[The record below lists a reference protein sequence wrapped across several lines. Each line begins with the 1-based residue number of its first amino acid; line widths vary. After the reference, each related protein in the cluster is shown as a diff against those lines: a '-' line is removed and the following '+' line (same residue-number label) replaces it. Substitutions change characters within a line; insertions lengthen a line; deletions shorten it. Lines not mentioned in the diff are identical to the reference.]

1 MKCPNCGSAITADA
15 RFCGECGQALR
26 QLGKSLVE
34 EAKPVTA
41 ASSPGPDLS
50 GLRTID
56 DMDTKSPRADSTRVL
71 KPGDVFAGRYEVS
84 SVIGEG
90 GMGVVYRAM
99 DKLTQKEIA
108 LKLIR
113 ADRLAGKDAV
123 QRLIREGVTSRD
135 IRHPNVVAVYDV
147 GEADGQPYMSMEY
160 LGGQSLRAWTRQRL
174 QTNTDCSMMT
184 AANIVAEILSG
195 LEAAHKA
202 GVVHRDLKPENVML
216 MGEPGDKGVKLKI
229 LDFGVA
235 RAAGGGDTGATS
247 LGTRGYMAPEQIT
260 APDAAQP
267 SADLY
272 SLSVMFYELL
282 VGVLPQGHW
291 QPPSGGRSDVPAA
304 VDRLIERGLSNAP
317 RVRPQSVAEYGK
329 ALAESMNAAQ
339 SNNTFAPW
347 LQKLQ
352 DLQDGGFKPIVDQLQ
367 QTAQKLTNTTGPAF
381 KVTPPPQPGV
391 VNGKSWGQQWQ
402 WIKDGFTK
410 NFINGKGRASR
421 MEYWCIAVVVA
432 IASFIG
438 FSIDYESLASYAQS
452 GMMSVDPYASPDAQV
467 SQLISTGQWFPT
479 GTVLALVLCAPPAIA
494 VTSRRLHDMNV
505 TGWAALVTLIPTIG
519 QLASIGLGLPGGTA
533 GDNKYGP
540 NPLGPKS

>member
-1 MKCPNCGSAITADA
+1 MKCPNCGAAISADA
-15 RFCGECGQALR
+15 RFCGECGQALK

-34 EAKPVTA
+34 DTA
-41 ASSPGPDLS
+41 SAGPDLS

-56 DMDTKSPRADSTRVL
+56 DMETKSPRPDSTRVL

-84 SVIGEG
+84 QVIGEG
-90 GMGVVYRAM
+90 GMGVVYRAT
-99 DKLTQKEIA
+99 DKLTSKEIA

-147 GEADGQPYMSMEY
+147 GEAEGQPYMSMEF
-160 LGGQSLRAWTRQRL
+160 LAGQSLRAWTRKRL
-174 QTNTDCSMMT
+174 QTNTDCSMLT
-184 AANIVAEILSG
+184 AANIIAEILAG

-216 MGEPGDKGVKLKI
+216 VGEPGDAGVTLKI

-235 RAAGGGDTGATS
+235 RAAGSGDTGATS

-267 SADLY
+267 AADLY

-304 VDRLIERGLSNAP
+304 IDKLIERGLSNNP

-329 ALAESMNAAQ
+329 SLAEAMNATQVA
-339 SNNTFAPW
+339 NTFAPW

-352 DLQDGGFKPIVDQLQ
+352 ETGFKPLMDQLSGGFNQ
-367 QTAQKLTNTTGPAF
+367 QPKPAPQPAAPQP
-381 KVTPPPQPGV
+381 VTPGAKGGNRAWPFMV
-391 VNGKSWGQQWQ
+391 S
-402 WIKDGFTK
+402 GFTR
-410 NFINGKGRASR
+410 NWANGKGRASR
-421 MEYWCIAVVVA
+421 MEYWSVLGAALI
-432 IASFIG
+432 IG
-438 FSIDYESLASYAQS
+438 VIGYFIDYESLTS
-452 GMMSVDPYASPDAQV
+452 GVMNGEIYVGNPYASGEQIVAD
-467 SQLISTGQWFPT
+467 LISSGEWYPVGMTIAFLAVIGP
-479 GTVLALVLCAPPAIA
+479 VLS
-494 VTSRRLHDMNV
+494 VTSRRLHDV
-505 TGWAALVTLIPTIG
+505 GLTGWLTPVALLQPLGIGTIF
-519 QLASIGLGLPGGTA
+519 SIGIGIPAGKA
-533 GDNKYGP
+533 GDNPYGP
-540 NPLGPKS
+540 NPLGMTG

>member
-1 MKCPNCGSAITADA
+1 MNCPNCGSAIAADA

-34 EAKPVTA
+34 ETKPAPAA
-41 ASSPGPDLS
+41 ASSSGPDLS

-56 DMDTKSPRADSTRVL
+56 DMETKSPRADSTRVL
-71 KPGDVFAGRYEVS
+71 KPGDVFAGRYEVV

-99 DKLTQKEIA
+99 DKLTSKEIA

-147 GEADGQPYMSMEY
+147 GEADGQPYMSMEF

-174 QTNTDCSMMT
+174 QTNTDCSMLT
-184 AANIVAEILSG
+184 AANIVAEILAG

-216 MGEPGDKGVKLKI
+216 MGEPSDKGVTLKI

-235 RAAGGGDTGATS
+235 RAAGSGDTGATS

-260 APDAAQP
+260 APDSAQP
-267 SADLY
+267 AADLY

-304 VDRLIERGLSNAP
+304 IDKLIERGLSNNP

-329 ALAESMNAAQ
+329 ALAEAMNTTQA
-339 SNNTFAPW
+339 SNTFAPW

-352 DLQDGGFKPIVDQLQ
+352 DSGFKPIIDQLQ
-367 QTAQKLTNTTGPAF
+367 QTTQKLANTTVH
-381 KVTPPPQPGV
+381 VTPPPQTSV
-391 VNGKSWGQQWQ
+391 VAGKSSGQQWQ

-421 MEYWCIAVVVA
+421 MEYWCIAIVA
-432 IASFIG
+432 AVIGAIG
-438 FSIDYESLASYAQS
+438 FSVDYESLSSFAQS
-452 GMMSVDPYASPDAQV
+452 GMAYYNPYASPEQIV
-467 SQLISTGQWFPT
+467 SDLISTGQWFPT
-479 GTVLALVLCAPPAIA
+479 GMAIAFVVAAPPAIA

-505 TGWAALVTLIPTIG
+505 TGWAAIVTLIPTIG
-519 QLASIGLGLPGGTA
+519 QIASIVIGLPGGAA

-540 NPLGPKS
+540 NPLGQKA